1 MPGEFIDVRVDDEIA
16 KDKAL
21 AKKLEEICPV
31 SIFVADTQGLRIDE
45 SNLDE
50 CVLCDLCLE
59 ATPGGKIEIIR
70 LYDNQ

>member
-1 MPGEFIDVRVDDEIA
+1 MPGEFIDVRVDASVASDAAI
-16 KDKAL
+16 

-31 SIFVADTQGLRIDE
+31 SIFRAEANGVRIDE

-59 ATPGGKIEIIR
+59 AAPKGKIEIVK
-70 LYDNQ
+70 LYE